1 MEIDV
6 PLTIKK
12 QSKKVNIVALLQ
24 LEETLAVKTGVLPVD
39 YKATRLYKCS
49 LFEGRILTLFTY
61 KPK

>member
-24 LEETLAVKTGVLPVD
+24 LKKLLLSRQECCRLITKPLGCINAAYL
-39 YKATRLYKCS
+39 KAE
-49 LFEGRILTLFTY
+49 F
-61 KPK
+61 